1 MKYEWDVAKAL
12 RNRLKHGVSFADAV
26 IALSDER
33 AVTMEDGLSKDES
46 RFVAIGLDAQLC
58 LLVVVFTYQ
67 EDVVRMLPIVMSRS
81 YRRLIGSPP
90 TGVGRNAASLAVC
103 ARVDARA
110 LGRQDPGQCRGS
122 APRARSAPERLSEA
136 RKAHPWA
143 LRLSGCAGVPGED
156 HAAEGDGR
164 RG

>member
-58 LLVVVFTYQ
+58 LLVVVFTHQ
-67 EDVVRMLPIVMSRS
+67 EGVVRIIS
-81 YRRLIGSPP
+81 
-90 TGVGRNAASLAVC
+90 
-103 ARVDARA
+103 
-110 LGRQDPGQCRGS
+110 
-122 APRARSAPERLSEA
+122 A
-136 RKAHPWA
+136 RKASKKETGIYEKGI
-143 LRLSGCAGVPGED
+143 RF
-156 HAAEGDGR
+156 
-164 RG
+164 

>member
-12 RNRLKHGVSFADAV
+12 RNRLKYGVSFADAV

-67 EDVVRMLPIVMSRS
+67 EDVVRIIS
-81 YRRLIGSPP
+81 
-90 TGVGRNAASLAVC
+90 
-103 ARVDARA
+103 
-110 LGRQDPGQCRGS
+110 
-122 APRARSAPERLSEA
+122 A
-136 RKAHPWA
+136 RKASKKETGIYEKGI
-143 LRLSGCAGVPGED
+143 RF
-156 HAAEGDGR
+156 
-164 RG
+164 

>member
-67 EDVVRMLPIVMSRS
+67 EDVVRIIS
-81 YRRLIGSPP
+81 
-90 TGVGRNAASLAVC
+90 
-103 ARVDARA
+103 
-110 LGRQDPGQCRGS
+110 
-122 APRARSAPERLSEA
+122 A
-136 RKAHPWA
+136 RKASKKETGIYEKGI
-143 LRLSGCAGVPGED
+143 RF
-156 HAAEGDGR
+156 
-164 RG
+164 

>member
-33 AVTMEDGLSKDES
+33 AVTMEDGFSKDES

-67 EDVVRMLPIVMSRS
+67 EDVVRIIS
-81 YRRLIGSPP
+81 
-90 TGVGRNAASLAVC
+90 
-103 ARVDARA
+103 
-110 LGRQDPGQCRGS
+110 
-122 APRARSAPERLSEA
+122 A
-136 RKAHPWA
+136 RKASKKETGIYEKGI
-143 LRLSGCAGVPGED
+143 RF
-156 HAAEGDGR
+156 
-164 RG
+164 

>member
-67 EDVVRMLPIVMSRS
+67 EDIVRIIS
-81 YRRLIGSPP
+81 
-90 TGVGRNAASLAVC
+90 
-103 ARVDARA
+103 
-110 LGRQDPGQCRGS
+110 
-122 APRARSAPERLSEA
+122 A
-136 RKAHPWA
+136 RKASKKETGIYEKGI
-143 LRLSGCAGVPGED
+143 RF
-156 HAAEGDGR
+156 
-164 RG
+164 